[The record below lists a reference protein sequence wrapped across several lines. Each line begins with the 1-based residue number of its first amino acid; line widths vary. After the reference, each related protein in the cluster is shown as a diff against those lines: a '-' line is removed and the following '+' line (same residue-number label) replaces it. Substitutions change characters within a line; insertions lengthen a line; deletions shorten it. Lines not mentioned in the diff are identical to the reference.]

1 MADNTK
7 EPMDDTFLAI
17 REYERL
23 LGYPQF
29 CGPRSHSK
37 VSEEDFIVTVI
48 LRPEG
53 IEVIRC
59 DDATK
64 KDAQV

>member
-1 MADNTK
+1 MMADNTK
-7 EPMDDTFLAI
+7 EPIDDTFLAI

-29 CGPRSHSK
+29 RGPRSHPK
-37 VSEEDFIVTVI
+37 VSDEGFVVTVI

-53 IEVIRC
+53 IEVIKHDRGEH
-59 DDATK
+59 K
-64 KDAQV
+64 QV